1 MYVLHMGTR
10 LQMHNRLLDWRS
22 VAALVAHGQGLP
34 NQTLFKCSK
43 KKGLGFPER
52 AANYF
57 RVLKMKTK
65 YVTTTRTKQNK
76 KTQARTREYF
86 KTISGGIPRWV
97 FFVRLRSFE
106 FIICST
112 LQSQRMMTA
121 RTGKCASDGFGR
133 RKRGKCGGYP
143 VETSNGSNK

>member
-1 MYVLHMGTR
+1 MVVRYLCMFSTWER
-10 LQMHNRLLDWRS
+10 
-22 VAALVAHGQGLP
+22 
-34 NQTLFKCSK
+34 
-43 KKGLGFPER
+43 GFTYTIAFWTDLTKHHLNAPER
-52 AANYF
+52 RGLTSPKEQPTTSECSRWKLNMW
-57 RVLKMKTK
+57 RQRGPNKTRK
-65 YVTTTRTKQNK
+65 HKHGRGSIS
-76 KTQARTREYF
+76 

-97 FFVRLRSFE
+97 FFVRLRWFE